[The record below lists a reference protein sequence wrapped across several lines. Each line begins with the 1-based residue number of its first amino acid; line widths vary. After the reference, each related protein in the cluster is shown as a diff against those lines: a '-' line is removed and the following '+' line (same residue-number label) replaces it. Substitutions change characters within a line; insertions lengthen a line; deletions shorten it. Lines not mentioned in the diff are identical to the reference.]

1 VNYVLDIELKLAP
14 ESSEYRT
21 KLSPHQTL
29 SMGEPKVV
37 GRAMIR
43 SDGRCARAP
52 TKTRIREVKHRALY
66 AQNPQNS
73 QIEQTICNI

>member
-29 SMGEPKVV
+29 SAPNSLRTKLSQWASPKLLGE
-37 GRAMIR
+37 R
-43 SDGRCARAP
+43 
-52 TKTRIREVKHRALY
+52 
-66 AQNPQNS
+66 
-73 QIEQTICNI
+73 